1 MELILVRGLPGS
13 GKTTIAREFA
23 EIGYEHYEA
32 DDYFM
37 YYGEYLF
44 DPKRLPVAH
53 ATCLRDTLYAIQEKV
68 PCVVAN
74 TFSQIWEMEPYIDAA
89 LAAGFKIT
97 VIEARGKW
105 ESVHKVPAHTIERM
119 ADRWQELDDRF
130 HQMGGEEANEFLYKV
145 GYPELMP

>member
-37 YYGEYLF
+37 HGGEYRF
-44 DPKRLPVAH
+44 DPKKLPLAH
-53 ATCLRDTLYAIQEKV
+53 ATCLKTTLQAIGRKA

-74 TFSQIWEMEPYIDAA
+74 TFSQRWEMEPYIEAA
-89 LAAGFKIT
+89 VAAGFNII
-97 VIEARGKW
+97 VIEALGKW
-105 ESVHKVPAHTIERM
+105 QSVHGVPAHTIERM
-119 ADRWQELDDRF
+119 VDRWQELDDRF
-130 HQMGGEEANEFLYKV
+130 HRQPSCTTV
-145 GYPELMP
+145 